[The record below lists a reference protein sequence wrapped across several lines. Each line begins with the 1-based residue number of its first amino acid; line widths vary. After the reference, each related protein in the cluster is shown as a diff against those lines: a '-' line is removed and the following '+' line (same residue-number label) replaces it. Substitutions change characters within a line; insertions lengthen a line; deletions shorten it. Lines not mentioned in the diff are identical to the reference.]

1 MLRYHVFEQ
10 LHIGS
15 LVLVDVRG
23 VEYKMSGL
31 PQYSQKALL
40 FCEEIV
46 GFFFNVSDKYH
57 PVARVY
63 FAKLADT
70 RSTWAPF
77 CPLRAL
83 RVLFIHDFLTV
94 KPFSRR
100 NLNESKLIRAMKMID
115 GNDRDFKTHSL
126 RIGAHTFFVT
136 YGLPEDFVDFLGR
149 RKVARSSLVYY
160 RASAKIVIFKLR
172 RFASK
177 FKFRHIF
184 R

>member
-1 MLRYHVFEQ
+1 M
-10 LHIGS
+10 
-15 LVLVDVRG
+15 
-23 VEYKMSGL
+23 
-31 PQYSQKALL
+31 
-40 FCEEIV
+40 
-46 GFFFNVSDKYH
+46 SDKYH

-70 RSTWAPF
+70 RSYWKPI

-83 RVLFIHDFLTV
+83 KLLFIHDLLTV
-94 KPFSRR
+94 KPFASKK
-100 NLNESKLIRAMKMID
+100 LTESKLIRAMKLID
-115 GNDRDFKTHSL
+115 GNDRDFKSHSL

-149 RKVARSSLVYY
+149 RKVARSSLLYY
-160 RASAKIVIFKLR
+160 RASPKLTIQKLR
-172 RFASK
+172 RFAFE